1 MKMFL
6 VILQSRKYKESLTK
20 IEKKEN
26 KFSCAHTNTIIKKKR
41 TVSLMYSEKNNNVLT
56 KLKY

>member
-41 TVSLMYSEKNNNVLT
+41 TVSLMYSEKT
-56 KLKY
+56 IMC

>member
-1 MKMFL
+1 MFL

-26 KFSCAHTNTIIKKKR
+26 KFSCAHIKHNNKKKR
-41 TVSLMYSEKNNNVLT
+41 EQLHLCTGKEQ
-56 KLKY
+56 